1 MLGHP
6 GLAPS
11 VPSLALSHAK
21 IPPSAAARGTL
32 APRHCVPA
40 SFPRALLKLVELGWL
55 CHLEFSTQPPARIK
69 KSA

>member
-21 IPPSAAARGTL
+21 ISIVL
-32 APRHCVPA
+32 I
-40 SFPRALLKLVELGWL
+40 LVELRWL
-55 CHLEFSTQPPARIK
+55 CHLEFS
-69 KSA
+69 S